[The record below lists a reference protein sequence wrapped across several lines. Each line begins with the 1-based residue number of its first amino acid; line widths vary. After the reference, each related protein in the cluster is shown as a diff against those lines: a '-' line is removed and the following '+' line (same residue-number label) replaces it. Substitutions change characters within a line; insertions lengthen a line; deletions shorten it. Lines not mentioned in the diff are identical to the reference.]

1 MSAADPNCGREKA
14 GFIAGASAQP
24 AFSWSKEMMQENPKS
39 EQGAVTA
46 FSFERMPVRTVT
58 ADGEVWFVGSD
69 ICDALG
75 YVNPS
80 DAIKQHC
87 KGVAKR
93 YPLST
98 AGGMQQMR
106 VLSEPDV
113 MRLIVSS
120 TLPAAERF
128 ESWIFEDV
136 LPSIRR
142 TGGYTAP
149 RAKKADDPSVVAL
162 KLTPAAVRAARALG
176 LDKNAAAISADQAV
190 RKITGASPMGLLG
203 VTHLVAENQDLYF
216 TPTELGQ
223 RIGVSGQRMNIL
235 LAGAGLQERKGRDW
249 VPTSAADGLYRVL
262 DTGKVSGGAMVQQL
276 KWCARVLEVI
286 DAAAA

>member
-1 MSAADPNCGREKA
+1 
-14 GFIAGASAQP
+14 
-24 AFSWSKEMMQENPKS
+24 MMQENPKS

-136 LPSIRR
+136 LPSIRK

-149 RAKKADDPSVVAL
+149 QAKKADDGLAQFRRARAIDLSAKTAERICAQFP
-162 KLTPAAVRAARALG
+162 KLGDAARQCVFAKLVNPIVGDEVIALPRVDGPLMNATEVGRRFGATANAIGRLANAHG
-176 LDKNAAAISADQAV
+176 LKTAEYGEYVIDKSAHSDKQVQCFLYNQRGVDAIG
-190 RKITGASPMGLLG
+190 RLLG
-203 VTHLVAENQDLYF
+203 AIE
-216 TPTELGQ
+216 
-223 RIGVSGQRMNIL
+223 
-235 LAGAGLQERKGRDW
+235 QE
-249 VPTSAADGLYRVL
+249 AA
-262 DTGKVSGGAMVQQL
+262 
-276 KWCARVLEVI
+276 
-286 DAAAA
+286 

>member
-1 MSAADPNCGREKA
+1 
-14 GFIAGASAQP
+14 
-24 AFSWSKEMMQENPKS
+24 MMQENPKP
-39 EQGAVTA
+39 EQGAVA
-46 FSFERMPVRTVT
+46 RFVFNDRELLVTVI
-58 ADGEVWFVGSD
+58 DGEPWFNANTVCA
-69 ICDALG
+69 ILG
-75 YVNPS
+75 YVNPHKAVADHIDEDDLTKREVIDS
-80 DAIKQHC
+80 LGRKQMANHINESGLYALILGSE
-87 KGVAKR
+87 KPEAKTFKR
-93 YPLST
+93 WVT
-98 AGGMQQMR
+98 H
-106 VLSEPDV
+106 E
-113 MRLIVSS
+113 
-120 TLPAAERF
+120 
-128 ESWIFEDV
+128 V